1 MKLTEEEEINRLVEM
16 TPPLPEDFKPWCEK
30 QMKRPLIYYR
40 RKGKEAEIRCAACG
54 MMLYAKTAD
63 MPEYGTLEIETP
75 RKEHPARCVYCGNQS
90 FYEWMRVTRRERD
103 QKRFY
108 LYQLTEDKTLVIR
121 IFNYYRVSGAD
132 KMMNDSM
139 VEEGRF
145 FLEYGQVKK
154 LIRLYTYKEDEYS
167 WCLKKTAGYPYIEVQ
182 QGETYPGYDRMI
194 EESSLKYCPLKK
206 LMNADSNFWGWGKPD
221 VARIDSLMAYANNPA
236 IEMYCKMDM
245 YKLTHRL
252 VIKESM
258 YGPVNRRKDTMKG
271 QLRLQKKEN
280 INKLVKENGDPELLE
295 LLQYEEKMGY
305 SWKPEWEKQLC
316 RIWSKDNKKRIEE
329 MLRYMTMQQL
339 LNRIEKY
346 EAQLYGEEKYFR
358 SYEETFLKYSDYL
371 RMRRELGYDMTNEV
385 FIHPKDLQEKHQ
397 EMVKEQ
403 NARKDEMTIKK
414 KNKEFANIAKR
425 YEGLCKRYQA
435 AAGGY
440 IIRPARDAGEII
452 MEGRILHHCVG
463 GNNYLSSHDK
473 GRSTILFLRSEK
485 KPKEPYITIEIR
497 GTHIVQWYGAHDR
510 KPNEEFFKKYLKDYE
525 DQLEQREKRNDRVL
539 VAAG

>member
-1 MKLTEEEEINRLVEM
+1 MKGTEEEEINRLVEM

-54 MMLYAKTAD
+54 KILYAKTAD

-90 FYEWMRVTRRERD
+90 FYEWMRVTRREWD

-121 IFNYYRVSGAD
+121 IFNYNRISSVD
-132 KMMNDSM
+132 RIMDDSLTE
-139 VEEGRF
+139 VARF

-154 LIRLYTYKEDEYS
+154 LIRLYTYKEDEYA

-236 IEMYCKMDM
+236 IEMYCKMNL
-245 YKLTHRL
+245 YKLTDRL

-316 RIWSKDNKKRIEE
+316 RIWCKDNKKRIEE

-339 LNRIEKY
+339 LNRIKKY
-346 EAQLYGEEKYFR
+346 EAQLYGENEYFR
-358 SYEETFLKYSDYL
+358 SYEATFLKYSDYL

-385 FIHPKDLQEKHQ
+385 FIHPKDLREKHQ

-485 KPKEPYITIEIR
+485 NPKKPYITIEIR
-497 GTHIVQWYGAHDR
+497 GTHIVQWYGAHDK
-510 KPNEEFFKKYLKDYE
+510 KPNEEFFEKYLKDYE
-525 DQLEQREKRNDRVL
+525 NQLEQRAKKTDKVL

>member
-1 MKLTEEEEINRLVEM
+1 MKVTEEEEINRLVKM

-54 MMLYAKTAD
+54 KILYAKTAD
-63 MPEYGTLEIETP
+63 IPEYGTLEIETP
-75 RKEHPARCVYCGNQS
+75 RKEHPAKCVYCGNQS
-90 FYEWMRVTRRERD
+90 FYEWMRVTRREWD

-121 IFNYYRVSGAD
+121 IFDYFRVSGAD

-139 VEEGRF
+139 VEKGRF

-154 LIRLYTYKEDEYS
+154 LIRLYTYKEDEYA

-236 IEMYCKMDM
+236 IEMYCKMNM
-245 YKLTHRL
+245 YKLTDRL
-252 VIKESM
+252 VIKESI

-305 SWKPEWEKQLC
+305 SWKPEWEKQLY

-339 LNRIEKY
+339 LNRIKKY
-346 EAQLYGEEKYFR
+346 EAQLYGEKEYFR
-358 SYEETFLKYSDYL
+358 SYEATFLKYSDYL

-385 FIHPKDLQEKHQ
+385 FIHPKDLREKHQ

-414 KNKEFANIAKR
+414 KNNEFANIAKR

-440 IIRPARDAGEII
+440 IIRPAKDAGEII

-485 KPKEPYITIEIR
+485 NPKKPYITIEIR
-497 GTHIVQWYGAHDR
+497 GTHIVQWYGAHDK

-525 DQLEQREKRNDRVL
+525 DQLEQRKKKKDEVL

>member
-1 MKLTEEEEINRLVEM
+1 MKVTEKEEINRLVEM
-16 TPPLPEDFKPWCEK
+16 TPPLPEDFKSWCEK

-40 RKGKEAEIRCAACG
+40 RKGKEAEIKCAACG
-54 MMLYAKTAD
+54 ETLYAKTAD

-75 RKEHPARCVYCGNQS
+75 RKEHPAKCSYCGNQS
-90 FYEWMRVTRRERD
+90 FYEWMRVTRRERER
-103 QKRFY
+103 KRFY

-121 IFNYYRVSGAD
+121 IFDYYRVSGAD
-132 KMMNDSM
+132 RIMDDSM

-154 LIRLYTYKEDEYS
+154 LINRYIYREDDYL
-167 WCLKKTAGYPYIEVQ
+167 WDLKKTAGYPIIGVK
-182 QGETYPGYDRMI
+182 QGETYPGYEQMI
-194 EESSLKYCPLKK
+194 KESSLKYCPLRI
-206 LMNADSNFWGWGKPD
+206 LMNDSSNYWGYGKPD
-221 VARIDSLMAYANNPA
+221 VARIDSLMTYANNPA
-236 IEMYCKMDM
+236 IEMYCKMNM

-280 INKLVKENGDPELLE
+280 INKLVKENGDPDLLE
-295 LLQYEEKMGY
+295 LLQYEEKKGY
-305 SWKPEWEKQLC
+305 SWKPEWEKQLR
-316 RIWSKDNKKRIEE
+316 RIWSEDNKKRIEE

-339 LNRIEKY
+339 LNRIKKY
-346 EAQLYGEEKYFR
+346 EAQLYGEKEYFR

-385 FIHPKDLQEKHQ
+385 FIHPKDLREKHQ

-435 AAGGY
+435 AADGY

-485 KPKEPYITIEIR
+485 KPEKPYITIEII
-497 GTHIVQWYGAHDR
+497 GTHIVQWYGAHDK
-510 KPNEEFFKKYLKDYE
+510 KPNKEFFEKYLKDYE
-525 DQLEQREKRNDRVL
+525 NQLEQREKKTDKVL

>member
-1 MKLTEEEEINRLVEM
+1 
-16 TPPLPEDFKPWCEK
+16 
-30 QMKRPLIYYR
+30 
-40 RKGKEAEIRCAACG
+40 
-54 MMLYAKTAD
+54 
-63 MPEYGTLEIETP
+63 
-75 RKEHPARCVYCGNQS
+75 
-90 FYEWMRVTRRERD
+90 
-103 QKRFY
+103 
-108 LYQLTEDKTLVIR
+108 
-121 IFNYYRVSGAD
+121 
-132 KMMNDSM
+132 MMNDSM

-206 LMNADSNFWGWGKPD
+206 LMNVDSNFWGWGKPD

-236 IEMYCKMDM
+236 IEMYCKMNM

-252 VIKESM
+252 EIKESM

-371 RMRRELGYDMTNEV
+371 
-385 FIHPKDLQEKHQ
+385 
-397 EMVKEQ
+397 
-403 NARKDEMTIKK
+403 
-414 KNKEFANIAKR
+414 
-425 YEGLCKRYQA
+425 
-435 AAGGY
+435 
-440 IIRPARDAGEII
+440 
-452 MEGRILHHCVG
+452 
-463 GNNYLSSHDK
+463 
-473 GRSTILFLRSEK
+473 
-485 KPKEPYITIEIR
+485 
-497 GTHIVQWYGAHDR
+497 
-510 KPNEEFFKKYLKDYE
+510 
-525 DQLEQREKRNDRVL
+525 
-539 VAAG
+539 

>member
-1 MKLTEEEEINRLVEM
+1 MKVTEEEEINRLVEM
-16 TPPLPEDFKPWCEK
+16 TPPLPEDFKSWCEK

-40 RKGKEAEIRCAACG
+40 RKGKEAEIKCAACG
-54 MMLYAKTAD
+54 MTLFAKTAD

-75 RKEHPARCVYCGNQS
+75 RKEHPAKCVYCGNQS
-90 FYEWMRVTRRERD
+90 FYEWMRVTRRERER
-103 QKRFY
+103 KRFY

-121 IFNYYRVSGAD
+121 IFDYSRVSGAD
-132 KMMNDSM
+132 RMMNDSM

-154 LIRLYTYKEDEYS
+154 LIRLYTYKEDEYM
-167 WCLKKTAGYPYIEVQ
+167 WCLKKTAGYPYIEVL

-236 IEMYCKMDM
+236 IEMYSKMHM
-245 YKLTHRL
+245 HKLVHRL

-280 INKLVKENGDPELLE
+280 INKLIKENGDPDLLE

-305 SWKPEWEKQLC
+305 SWKPEWEKQLR
-316 RIWSKDNKKRIEE
+316 RIWSRDNKKRIEK

-339 LNRIEKY
+339 LNRIKKY
-346 EAQLYGEEKYFR
+346 EAQLYGEKEYFR
-358 SYEETFLKYSDYL
+358 SYEATFLKYSDYL
-371 RMRRELGYDMTNEV
+371 RMREELGYDMTNEV

-425 YEGLCKRYQA
+425 YESLCKRYQA
-435 AAGGY
+435 AADGY
-440 IIRPARDAGEII
+440 IIRPAKDAGEII
-452 MEGRILHHCVG
+452 MEGRLLHHCVG
-463 GNNYLSSHDK
+463 GDRYLDSHDK

-485 KPKEPYITIEIR
+485 KPKKAYITIEIR
-497 GTHIVQWYGAHDR
+497 GTHIVQWYGAHDK

-525 DQLEQREKRNDRVL
+525 TQLEQRKKKTDKVL